1 MRVPPPKYDPGE
13 SALASAST
21 SAMEEAFV
29 YPAGSNPAGSGAPAG
44 RGFLSANRFMS
55 PSRKPSRHVSLY
67 RAMGTGSRTT
77 STAFCFFSCF
87 RSAVMFSGSRQN
99 PFTVLGLRPASSAS
113 ATPIFR
119 NSGLFKYDAYEG
131 ERHAGFSPPPRAA
144 PGPDPPEAY
153 PASNAPVF
161 FKRAFSFGDPFSALL
176 SLPRAETRRL
186 GKVVSSLAF
195 IASSSSRS
203 RAISARSAALAASS
217 SATRAASFF
226 ANASSSIS
234 LAMITA
240 CSSARRLCSARSASA
255 MLGPKMAANSARS
268 SSRSPFSSHLE
279 NISTKASWSTRPS
292 PSPSVRASAGSF
304 RTPMII
310 SRTVTV
316 PLSSL
321 SRNAKM
327 DSMASF
333 SPRAASAPT
342 SAASSSRVAPRPIG
356 GDAPALDAEASEDS
370 SSSEDASESEF
381 GASDSLLARF
391 TARFMISFANALTS
405 NVSAISPS
413 KFAARASACMECGT
427 ITRGVL
433 LMSLANSVALSS
445 PPWSSSNS

>member
-29 YPAGSNPAGSGAPAG
+29 YPAGSNPAGSGASAG

-113 ATPIFR
+113 ATPIVR

-131 ERHAGFSPPPRAA
+131 ERHAGFSVPPRAA

-153 PASNAPVF
+153 PASNAP
-161 FKRAFSFGDPFSALL
+161 FSVGDPFSALL
-176 SLPRAETRRL
+176 SLSRAETRRL

-217 SATRAASFF
+217 FATRAASFF

-255 MLGPKMAANSARS
+255 MLGPKMAANSKRS

-279 NISTKASWSTRPS
+279 NISTKAFWSTLPS
-292 PSPSVRASAGSF
+292 PRPSVRASAGSL

-342 SAASSSRVAPRPIG
+342 ADASSSRAKTRPLG
-356 GDAPALDAEASEDS
+356 GDAPALDDESSSEE
-370 SSSEDASESEF
+370 SSEDASESESD
-381 GASDSLLARF
+381 ASSDSLLARF
-391 TARFMISFANALTS
+391 TARFMRSFANALTS

-445 PPWSSSNS
+445 PPWSSSNL